1 MTKKFKILSQEN
13 LARTAATQPFF
24 VFLSIIQNFS
34 LGLLCLAFHKKP
46 SEVAHETV
54 DDEKEDQ
61 NE

>member
-34 LGLLCLAFHKKP
+34 LGLLCLAFHNRPEDKKQ
-46 SEVAHETV
+46 EMNRA
-54 DDEKEDQ
+54 
-61 NE
+61 

>member
-34 LGLLCLAFHKKP
+34 LGFLCLAFHKKP
-46 SEVAHETV
+46 QELKK
-54 DDEKEDQ
+54 KED
-61 NE
+61 E